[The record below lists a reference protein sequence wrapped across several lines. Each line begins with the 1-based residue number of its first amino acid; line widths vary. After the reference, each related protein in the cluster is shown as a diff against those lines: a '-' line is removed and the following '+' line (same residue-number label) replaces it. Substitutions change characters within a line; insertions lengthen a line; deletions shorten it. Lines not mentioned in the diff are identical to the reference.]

1 MINMKKIIVTILL
14 FISFLSYSQDSM
26 AQAQIGG
33 GLVFGFDIGTVGI
46 NLRGDIP
53 VTEEIDVVPGFI
65 YYFESDISIFEFN
78 ANGHYNFEASDVV
91 QPYALAGLNISR
103 FEYDNEFRGV
113 GFDIDGTDIGLN
125 LGGGVNFELGNINA
139 FAEGR
144 LLLGGFEDFSITTG
158 VLFPI
163 GR

>member
-1 MINMKKIIVTILL
+1 MKKIIIATLL
-14 FISFLSYSQDSM
+14 FIGFLGFTQNSM
-26 AQAQIGG
+26 AQAQLGG
-33 GLVFGFDIGTVGI
+33 GLVLGFDIGAVGI

-53 VTEEIDVVPGFI
+53 VTPEIDVVPGFI

-78 ANGHYNFEASDVV
+78 ANGHYNFAAGDVV

-103 FEYDNEFRGV
+103 FEYDDEFSRFA
-113 GFDIDGTDIGLN
+113 GFDIDGTDVGFN
-125 LGGGVNFELGNINA
+125 LGGGINFELGSINA
-139 FAEGR
+139 FTEGR
-144 LLLGGFEDFSITTG
+144 LLLGGFEDFSITAG

>member
-1 MINMKKIIVTILL
+1 MKKTIVATL
-14 FISFLSYSQDSM
+14 FFIGFLSYSQSSM
-26 AQAQIGG
+26 AQVQLGG
-33 GLVFGFDIGTVGI
+33 GLVFGFDIGTVGV

-65 YYFESDISIFEFN
+65 YYFESDINIFEFN

-91 QPYALAGLNISR
+91 QPYALAGLNVSH
-103 FEYDNEFRGV
+103 FEYDDEIFGTLI
-113 GFDIDGTDIGLN
+113 DLDGTDIGLN
-125 LGGGVNFELGNINA
+125 LGGGVNFELSSLSA

-144 LLLGGFEDFSITTG
+144 FLLGGFEDFSITAG
-158 VLFPI
+158 LLFPI

>member
-1 MINMKKIIVTILL
+1 MKKTIVATL
-14 FISFLSYSQDSM
+14 FFIGFLSYSQSSIG
-26 AQAQIGG
+26 QVQLGG

-65 YYFESDISIFEFN
+65 YYFESNINIFEFN
-78 ANGHYNFEASDVV
+78 ADGHYNFEAGDVV
-91 QPYALAGLNISR
+91 QPYALAGLNISH
-103 FEYDNEFRGV
+103 FEYDDDVFG
-113 GFDIDGTDIGLN
+113 GLIDIDGTDVGLN
-125 LGGGVNFELGNINA
+125 LGGGVNFELSSLSA

-144 LLLGGFEDFSITTG
+144 LLLGGFEDFSITAG
-158 VLFPI
+158 LLFPI